1 MPIIKEQNGGITVQ
15 LLHKLGNK
23 LGNTKEQIILE
34 MRTNSKISAA
44 QLAKLLNIS
53 ATAIEKNIKQL
64 REDGFIKR
72 IGGTRGHWEVIE

>member
-15 LLHKLGNK
+15 LLNKLGNK

-53 ATAIEKNIKQL
+53 TTAIEKNIKQL
-64 REDGFIKR
+64 REEGFIKR
-72 IGGTRGHWEVIE
+72 IGGTRGHWEVID